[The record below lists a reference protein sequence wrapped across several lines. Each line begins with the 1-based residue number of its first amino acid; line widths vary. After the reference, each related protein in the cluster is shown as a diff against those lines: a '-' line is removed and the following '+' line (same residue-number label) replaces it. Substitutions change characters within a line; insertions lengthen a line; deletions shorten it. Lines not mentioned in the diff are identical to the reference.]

1 MAALE
6 PTSPEALVALSR
18 YFSSDGTL
26 IKKAR
31 ALCTPGEHR
40 LRGAVQF
47 AGTLSV
53 GQPFEAL
60 ATPRL
65 SGLQVATLFVVH
77 LVNEEGLS
85 KASALALAARVID
98 SALEAP
104 SSDDALAKSED
115 PLVAELVRT
124 KAQVQKRVA
133 DRLPREPRMG
143 QTKFNGI
150 VEPRAPAPTFGA
162 SFED

>member
-18 YFSSDGTL
+18 YFSADGTL
-26 IKKAR
+26 IKQAR

-53 GQPFEAL
+53 GQPYEAL

-77 LVNEEGLS
+77 LVEEGLS
-85 KASALALAARVID
+85 KAAALALAARVID

-104 SSDDALAKSED
+104 STDDALAKSED
-115 PLVAELVRT
+115 PLIAELVRT

-143 QTKFNGI
+143 QTKFNGL
-150 VEPRAPAPTFGA
+150 VEPRAPAPTFGT
-162 SFED
+162 SFVD